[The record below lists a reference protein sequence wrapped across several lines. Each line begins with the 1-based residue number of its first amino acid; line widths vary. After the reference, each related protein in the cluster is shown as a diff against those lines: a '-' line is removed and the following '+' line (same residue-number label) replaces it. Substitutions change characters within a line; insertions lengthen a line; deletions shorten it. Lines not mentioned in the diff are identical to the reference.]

1 MCINRQGHFQRK
13 QCQTLT
19 NGISWNSKVSTQQ
32 RKIIKETVYRK
43 GENLSILD
51 IWSGVISRIYKEM
64 TTLNNKKSNNAINKW
79 AKMNR
84 HFLKVEQNQ
93 IHDFQLKLISK
104 KCKSKLHYDSSSLL
118 SDWESRKILSS
129 HLECLEMIIK
139 CSKQATMTVTW
150 PFTRGGTGQLINL
163 PF

>member
-1 MCINRQGHFQRK
+1 MPNIDKRDLMKFQSFYTAKEDHQRDSLQKRRK
-13 QCQTLT
+13 SF
-19 NGISWNSKVSTQQ
+19 N
-32 RKIIKETVYRK
+32 
-43 GENLSILD
+43 LD

-84 HFLKVEQNQ
+84 HFLKVKQNQ

-139 CSKQATMTVTW
+139 CSKQATVTVTW
-150 PFTRGGTGQLINL
+150 PFTRGGTGQLINP